1 LKWPSVC
8 NIHFSQ
14 EYYEEEKNPAA
25 SFLQCV
31 KVLTLGQAIAC
42 RKAEKLHNELQ
53 GVANKRTKLHA
64 INFANLRVS
73 HPIPFRKSNKK
84 SGGEKLSFSPHNSI
98 GHYSYKDYE
107 LAITASK
114 DIAAV
119 FPDLNSK
126 IYLDVNF
133 HHFAL
138 DFSLR
143 ECSLPCKFSSY
154 EELNSK
160 FENPMSTLEGEEIV
174 TS

>member
-1 LKWPSVC
+1 MK
-8 NIHFSQ
+8 
-14 EYYEEEKNPAA
+14 KTKPAA
-25 SFLQCV
+25 SFSQCV
-31 KVLTLGQAIAC
+31 KVLTLGQAIAFETL
-42 RKAEKLHNELQ
+42 K
-53 GVANKRTKLHA
+53 
-64 INFANLRVS
+64 VS
-73 HPIPFRKSNKK
+73 HPIPFRKPNKK
-84 SGGEKLSFSPHNSI
+84 SGGKKLSFSPHNSI
-98 GHYSYKDYE
+98 GNYSYKDYE
-107 LAITASK
+107 LAVTASEN
-114 DIAAV
+114 IAAV

-160 FENPMSTLEGEEIV
+160 FENPMSTLKGEEIV